1 MFQENNIANKNLVAI
16 LWAIL
21 ILLFILVI
29 GLGWYFFDVKGEE
42 RENISAVKE
51 TNNIDLIKEN
61 SLDLSNN
68 DPEVGGI
75 VEKVSR
81 HMLLPAN
88 DFTVATV
95 KDESAFWKDNTVMY
109 SYIRNGQK
117 LLLYD
122 TGVIIYDSALDKI
135 VDIVQFYTV
144 RQQKLSN

>member
-1 MFQENNIANKNLVAI
+1 MLSENSATNKSLSMI

-21 ILLFILVI
+21 ILLFILVM
-29 GLGWYFFDVKGEE
+29 GLGWYFFDVRGE
-42 RENISAVKE
+42 RKQNQSTVKE
-51 TNNIDLIKEN
+51 INNINTIKEN

-81 HMLLPAN
+81 HMLLPAKN
-88 DFTVATV
+88 FTVATV
-95 KDESAFWKDNTVMY
+95 KDETALWKENPILF

-122 TGVIIYDSALDKI
+122 TGVVVYDPAIDKI
-135 VDIVQFYTV
+135 VDIVQLYNI

>member
-1 MFQENNIANKNLVAI
+1 MLSENNTANKSLVAI

-29 GLGWYFFDVKGEE
+29 GLGWYFFDVKGES
-42 RENISAVKE
+42 RSNQPAVKE
-51 TNNIDLIKEN
+51 ISNTDVIKEN
-61 SLDLSNN
+61 SLDLSNK

-81 HMLLPAN
+81 HMLLPAK

-95 KDESAFWKDNTVMY
+95 KDEATFWKDNPAMY

-122 TGVIIYDSALDKI
+122 TGVIIYDPALDKI
-135 VDIVQFYTV
+135 VDVVQFYAV

>member
-1 MFQENNIANKNLVAI
+1 MLSENSATNKNLLMI

-29 GLGWYFFDVKGEE
+29 GFGWYIFDV
-42 RENISAVKE
+42 RSENKNNLTITKEIS
-51 TNNIDLIKEN
+51 NIDTIKEN
-61 SLDLSNN
+61 LLDLSNN

-81 HMLLPAN
+81 HMLLPAK

-95 KDESAFWKDNTVMY
+95 KDEAAFWKDNPTMY

-135 VDIVQFYTV
+135 VDVVQFYAV

>member
-1 MFQENNIANKNLVAI
+1 MLSENSVTNKISSMI

-29 GLGWYFFDVKGEE
+29 GFGWYIFDV
-42 RENISAVKE
+42 RSENKNNLTTTKE
-51 TNNIDLIKEN
+51 IGNIDTIKEN
-61 SLDLSNN
+61 LLDLSNN

-81 HMLLPAN
+81 HILLPAK

-95 KDESAFWKDNTVMY
+95 KDETILWKDNPVLF

-122 TGVIIYDSALDKI
+122 TGVVVYDPVLDKI

>member
-1 MFQENNIANKNLVAI
+1 MMLPEKTGKI
-16 LWAIL
+16 LILIFSAIL

-29 GLGWYFFDVKGEE
+29 ILCWYFFDVKGEGK
-42 RENISAVKE
+42 RDSTTV
-51 TNNIDLIKEN
+51 DSIKKTD
-61 SLDLSNN
+61 SLDLSNK

-95 KDESAFWKDNTVMY
+95 KDEAVLWKDNPVLFG
-109 SYIRNGQK
+109 YIRNGQK

-122 TGVIIYDSALDKI
+122 TGAIVYDPAIDKI
-135 VDIVQFYTV
+135 VDIVQFYNV